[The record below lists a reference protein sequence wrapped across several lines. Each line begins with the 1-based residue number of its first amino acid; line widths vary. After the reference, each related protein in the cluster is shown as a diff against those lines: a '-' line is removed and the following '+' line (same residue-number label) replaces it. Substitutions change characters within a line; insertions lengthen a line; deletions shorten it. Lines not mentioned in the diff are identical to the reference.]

1 MPRLK
6 QIKQI
11 GTLINMQVILLKD
24 VKNVGKKDQIVNVSD
39 GYANNYLFK
48 NRLAVPASKKG
59 VEVLENQQEERR
71 IEEEHKKQKAQ
82 ELVQTLKGLTLEFVL
97 SVGKDGR
104 TFGSISYKQVE
115 EQLLEKFKIS
125 IDKRKF
131 LDNKKMD
138 SIGYYNLR
146 IELYKGVIG
155 EVKVHISERK
165 N

>member
-1 MPRLK
+1 MRKLTLLK
-6 QIKQI
+6 QTGKWN
-11 GTLINMQVILLKD
+11 NMQVILLKD

-59 VEVLENQQEERR
+59 VEVLETQQENRR
-71 IEEEHKKQKAQ
+71 IEEANKKKRAE
-82 ELVQTLKGLTLEFVL
+82 ELVGILKGITLEFDL

-104 TFGSISYKQVE
+104 TFGSISLKQVE
-115 EQLLEKFKIS
+115 EELLNKHKIE

-131 LDNKKMD
+131 LDNRKLD
-138 SIGYYNLR
+138 SLGYYNLK
-146 IELYKGVIG
+146 IELYKGVVG

-165 N
+165 